1 MIKILLLSLTIS
13 ASCNVLAT
21 TAPSGKIEPPFKI
34 GNEVVC
40 LKEVQQH
47 MTPFLQSSE
56 QESGVKY
63 KFIVK
68 SGLSYNEMAGLRLQ
82 INRVDSGLDVRVADM
97 DYYWIQ
103 ERGSM
108 CQPSYLVLDRS
119 ES

>member
-1 MIKILLLSLTIS
+1 MIKRLLLSLTIS
-13 ASCNVLAT
+13 ASCNALAT
-21 TAPSGKIEPPFKI
+21 TVPSGKIEPPFKI

-47 MTPFLQSSE
+47 MTPFLKNFE
-56 QESGVKY
+56 QESGVQYKY
-63 KFIVK
+63 IVK

-82 INRVDSGLDVRVADM
+82 INRVDSGLNVRVADM
-97 DYYWIQ
+97 DYYWLQ

>member
-1 MIKILLLSLTIS
+1 MIKKLLLSLTIS
-13 ASCNVLAT
+13 ASCNAVAT
-21 TAPSGKIEPPFKI
+21 TAPLGNVEPPFKI

-40 LKEVQQH
+40 LKEVQQY
-47 MTPFLQSSE
+47 MTPFLLNFE
-56 QESGVKY
+56 QESGVQYKY
-63 KFIVK
+63 IVK

-82 INRVDSGLDVRVADM
+82 VNRIDSGLDVQVADM
-97 DYYWIQ
+97 DYYWLQ